1 MKLFIAGDSI
11 QAHNDITRFPL
22 TGIGAGLM
30 LYLKHEIKIYNYAR
44 HGMSTKSYIEKGV
57 FSLIEQEIGS
67 GDMLFIQFGH
77 NDEKAFDESR
87 FTEPFGSFKE
97 NLITMV
103 DAARKVDAIPVLI
116 TPLERRCFE
125 NASPPWNPDTG
136 ADVNRLG
143 PGGHADY
150 VEGMKQ
156 VAQEEQV
163 ALIDLYT
170 LSRKKMEEAGP
181 VETTK
186 WFMHLRKEEYPAY
199 PNGLVDNTHLKPE
212 GAIVFAGLIAQELKK
227 LGGQYAEI
235 LVDGF

>member
-22 TGIGAGLM
+22 TGIGAGLT
-30 LYLKHEIKIYNYAR
+30 LYLKHEIKICNFAR

-57 FSLIEQEIGS
+57 LSLIEQEIGP
-67 GDMLFIQFGH
+67 GDFLFVQFGH

-87 FTEPFGSFKE
+87 YTDPFGSFKD
-97 NLITMV
+97 NLRSMV
-103 DAARKVDAIPVLI
+103 NMARRIGAVPVLI

-125 NASPPWNPDTG
+125 TAAPPWNPDTG
-136 ADVNRLG
+136 ADTSRLG

-150 VEGMKQ
+150 VVGMKQ

-170 LSRKKMEEAGP
+170 LSRKKMEEAGA

-186 WFMHLRKEEYPAY
+186 WFMHLRKGDYPAY

-212 GAIVFAGLIAQELKK
+212 GAIIFAGLIAQELKK
-227 LGGQYAEI
+227 LGGQYAEM